1 MCGQHQ
7 NFEWDMV
14 LSVDIIDLG
23 IGNTVS
29 LKKWLN
35 AIGIQSKLVH
45 DPSRL
50 DGELLILPGVGAVK
64 EFMNRIQEKKFDDAI
79 KTHVKSGGRLMGIC
93 LGFQVLF
100 EHSAENGGV
109 KTLGLWTGHVE
120 KLQNKINHNGWSK
133 FELSAKDFPSCWR
146 TEKLTRA
153 RRMTGRVFFNH
164 EYGVVSDLMAEVALP
179 INEQLNKYKGLI
191 IKDNVLGVQFHP
203 EKSQR
208 TGSQF
213 LKFVI

>member
-1 MCGQHQ
+1 
-7 NFEWDMV
+7 MV

-29 LKKWLN
+29 IKKWLN
-35 AIGIQSKLVH
+35 ALGIQSKLIH
-45 DPSRL
+45 EPSQL
-50 DGELLILPGVGAVK
+50 NAEVIILPGVGAVK
-64 EFMNRIQEKKFDDAI
+64 EFMCRLQEKKFDKVI
-79 KTHVKSGGRLMGIC
+79 KSHVKCGRRLVGIC

-100 EHSAENGGV
+100 ENSAENGGV

-120 KLQNKINHNGWSK
+120 KLQNKVNHNGWSK
-133 FELSAKDFPSCWR
+133 FELSSKDFPPCWR

-164 EYGVVSDLMAEVALP
+164 EYGVVSDFMADVALP
-179 INEQLNKYKGLI
+179 ISEQLNKYKGLI
-191 IKDNVLGVQFHP
+191 IKDNVMGVQFHP

-208 TGSQF
+208 SGSDF
-213 LKFVI
+213 LKFVL